1 MRELVMRKPSAAP
14 RAIAAWIAL
23 AGFACAQPPAAP
35 PNRGGNR
42 APNRAAQA
50 QNFDA
55 VEIHTLP
62 AQGNVTMLVGAGG
75 NITVQAGPDGILIV
89 DTEYPQ
95 LSDKILAALRKIS
108 DKPLHYIINTHYHA
122 DHTAGNENLRKAGNT
137 ITGGNVQGDLGAEA
151 SEGAAVIAHNNVL
164 ERMSGAIGGQPATPQ
179 GTWPTD
185 TFVGEEKKLWFN
197 NEGIEIIHIPNA
209 HTDGD
214 SIVFFRKSDVISTG
228 DLFVTTTYPII
239 DVAAGGTI
247 NGYLNGLQ
255 KIVDLIIPVY
265 GQEGGTLVIPG
276 HGRLCDLGDVLNYRE
291 MTTIIRDRIQDMI
304 KKGMTLDQVKAAKPT
319 FDYDPLYGTT
329 TGFWTTDRFVEAVYQ
344 TLKK

>member
-1 MRELVMRKPSAAP
+1 MKILGVVLMTLAA
-14 RAIAAWIAL
+14 AAW
-23 AGFACAQPPAAP
+23 AQPPAAP
-35 PNRGGNR
+35 PNRAGNR
-42 APNRAAQA
+42 GQNRGPQTP
-50 QNFDA
+50 NFDA
-55 VEIHTLP
+55 IEVHTLP
-62 AQGNVTMLVGAGG
+62 AQGNVYMLVGAGG
-75 NITVQAGPDGILIV
+75 NVTVQIGNDGVLLV

-95 LSDKILAALRKIS
+95 MSEKILAAIRKLS
-108 DKPLHYIINTHYHA
+108 DKPLRYIINTHYHG
-122 DHTAGNENLRKAGNT
+122 DHTSGNENLRKAGST
-137 ITGGNVQGDLGAEA
+137 IAGGNVAGDLGAEA
-151 SEGAAVIAHNNVL
+151 GEGASVIAHNNVL

-185 TFVGEEKKLWFN
+185 TFVGDDKKLWFN

-214 SIVFFRKSDVISTG
+214 SIVYFRKSDVISTG

-247 NGYLNGLQ
+247 DGYLHGLQ
-255 KIVDLIIPVY
+255 KIVDLIVPVY

-291 MTTIIRDRIQDMI
+291 MTTVIRDRIRDMI
-304 KKGMTLDQVKAAKPT
+304 KKGMTLYQVKAAKPT
-319 FDYDPLYGTT
+319 ADYDPLYGTA
-329 TGFWTTDRFVEAVYQ
+329 TGFWTTDQFVEAVYQ